1 MKMAELGAEEGASN
15 ELLFFIDKEETIQLI
30 TDICSSGDSA
40 GSYAARYDRLF
51 VILNK
56 YQEQPLLIS
65 AALQE
70 MIDPLTATLLSI
82 ISKLDRSQTMS
93 GNTVVNPLA
102 SINMTHFHQV
112 CKVIQLICKV
122 RGYKHVNKLLPHEV
136 NQLELC
142 LYLLKQQNSK
152 DYDTWE
158 TRYVLLLWLNILC
171 LIPFDICSLDSS
183 LSIVTMT
190 EEGPSLLDDESSSK
204 LVAQIAETC
213 REYLCDPGPTRE
225 AASACLS
232 SLLTRPDMDKGLLT
246 KFMTVCNNIV
256 MNWVDKGDEARNLL
270 TSESFQIIGVL
281 HCIAQIYKKGDR
293 SKLLV
298 HCGNTLAPCLSLAL
312 QNNQVIIRKLTTKL
326 FQRIG
331 MTFLPPRIASWRY
344 KRGQRSLNDNIN
356 NVLNDDVDAANDD
369 AELEESYDIPGEL
382 ESIIGSLL
390 SALQDKDT
398 IVRWSAAKGIGR
410 ITMRL
415 PKDLADDVVAGV
427 LDLFTDAEADSAWHG
442 GCLALAELAR
452 RGLLLPE
459 RLQETVPIIEDAIQF
474 DILRGQHSVGAH
486 VRDAACYVCW
496 AFARAYSSDVMRP
509 FVSSLSCTMLITAL
523 YDREVNCRR
532 AASAAFQENVGRQG
546 NQNFPNGIEII
557 GIADYFSLGNRT
569 HSYLDIAPVVA
580 KLDIGKLGDA
590 LRHHLH
596 TCKLSHW
603 DENIRALAAEGLAKL
618 TPMDVGN
625 MIPIVRSLIIDA
637 MSSNLASRHGALLG
651 LAHII
656 PALSQCSNLSSI
668 HLLEADVMEDLINLI
683 PKLDKARLYRGKGS
697 DILRQASCLFIEN
710 IAKSAVSI
718 SNMKQKVT
726 FVEILNENLKQ
737 PHEHVQLAASNALR
751 QVLFTYF
758 GGINSQASSEGDAA
772 INSATVDLITEPSE
786 KLQKLTTLKYIE
798 GLISDPN
805 VAVTRGSALA
815 LGALPIRLIIQ
826 PAGRLEE
833 VINAILDATR
843 HDKLIDGVPDAET
856 RKHAVTACIE
866 IIEKLEGYHEGY
878 QSTVESKHIAT
889 CLTILTRATNDYS
902 IDKRGDTGSWSRIAA
917 LKAFERLLLL
927 YQRHIVNDNAAFVMT
942 SYGVGIS
949 TDTTHL
955 TSYAAV
961 QYPQSSLGALNGIND
976 TMHIHRNNMKLLPS
990 TPLALVLQQVFS
1002 GHVFTTIISIL
1013 LKQLAEKLD
1022 AVRDVAGGILERI
1035 IKNSR
1040 LISLI
1045 PDGNHLCL
1053 ALEKALI
1060 FKTHIDDENTP
1071 ALINWSQPAY
1081 VFPFLANI
1089 LDSEVYYQAIISGM
1103 VIAVGGLTE
1112 TVVKA
1117 SNAALLKYCHEKKAS
1132 GNGYFILNRLNSALV
1147 HLFQENMGNDRIII
1161 PLLKTLEVLLRNSIY
1176 ENDVKCCNNLKNNE
1190 FAGMVYTLV
1199 HGESQTTNDV
1209 VKLIKIIDV
1218 LTLLLSYNEPTR
1230 NNALKALVVLLG
1242 HKYPRVRKYTSE
1254 QLYLQFLSDRHAI
1267 GKSNK
1272 EIMTVTNKEN
1282 TMLPPTPPFVISDD
1296 TRGFVTSQEGYD
1308 RCVDILATTVW
1319 DSTVTVAREK
1329 RLELCSIMELDM
1341 KKKEVADP
1349 SGKQVSKKVTNDE
1362 LDSYAYLVRDAGY

>member
-1 MKMAELGAEEGASN
+1 MAEEEGASN
-15 ELLFFIDKEETIQLI
+15 ELLFFVDKDETIQLI
-30 TDICSSGDSA
+30 TAICSANNSVA
-40 GSYAARYDRLF
+40 SYAAQYDRLF

-82 ISKLDRSQTMS
+82 IEKLDRSQTTTS
-93 GNTVVNPLA
+93 DAVVNPLA

-142 LYLLKQQNSK
+142 LYLLKQQNNK
-152 DYDTWE
+152 DYETWE

-183 LSIVTMT
+183 LSIVTTT

-204 LVAQIAETC
+204 LVAQIADTC

-246 KFMTVCNNIV
+246 KFMTVCNNII

-270 TSESFQIIGVL
+270 TTESFQIIGVL

-298 HCGNTLAPCLSLAL
+298 HCANTLAPCLSLAL

-356 NVLNDDVDAANDD
+356 NTCSDDVGAANED
-369 AELEESYDIPGEL
+369 AETEDAYDIPGEL

-427 LDLFTDAEADSAWHG
+427 VDLFTDAEADSAWHG

-459 RLQETVPIIEDAIQF
+459 RLLETVPIIEDAIQF
-474 DILRGQHSVGAH
+474 DLLRGQHSVGAH

-496 AFARAYSSDVMRP
+496 AFARAYSSEVMRP

-580 KLDIGKLGDA
+580 KLDVEKLGDA

-603 DENIRALAAEGLAKL
+603 DETIRSLAAEGLAKL

-637 MSSNLASRHGALLG
+637 TSSNLASRHGALLG

-656 PALSQCSNLSSI
+656 LALSQCSAASGI
-668 HLLEADVMEDLINLI
+668 QVLEADVMEDLINLV

-697 DILRQASCLFIEN
+697 DILRQASCLLIEN
-710 IAKSAVSI
+710 IAKSAISI

-726 FVEILNENLKQ
+726 FIEILNENLKQ

-758 GGINSQASSEGDAA
+758 GGINTQASSESETVSDE
-772 INSATVDLITEPSE
+772 ATVNVVAEPSE
-786 KLQKLTTLKYIE
+786 KLQKLTVLKYVE
-798 GLISDPN
+798 GLVSDPN

-815 LGALPIRLIIQ
+815 LGALPIRLLVQ
-826 PAGRLEE
+826 PAGRLDE
-833 VINAILDATR
+833 VLNAILDATR

-856 RKHAVTACIE
+856 RKHAVTACME
-866 IIEKLEGYHEGY
+866 IIEKLEGCHEGY
-878 QSTVESKHIAT
+878 QAAVETKHIAT

-917 LKAFERLLLL
+917 LKSFERLLLL
-927 YQRHIVNDNAAFVMT
+927 YQRHIAQDSPSQDVSVVT
-942 SYGVGIS
+942 SYGVGIR
-949 TDTTHL
+949 TDITETK
-955 TSYAAV
+955 SYAAV
-961 QYPQSSLGALNGIND
+961 QYPPASLGSMNSLND
-976 TMHIHRNNMKLLPS
+976 TMQLHRNNMKVLPS
-990 TPLALVLQQVFS
+990 KPLAAVLQTMF
-1002 GHVFTTIISIL
+1002 GDDVFTSIISIL

-1022 AVRDVAGGILERI
+1022 AVRDIAGGILERI
-1035 IKNSR
+1035 IQNSQ
-1040 LISLI
+1040 LIALV
-1045 PDGNHLCL
+1045 PDGEHLRL
-1053 ALEKALI
+1053 ALVKALSD
-1060 FKTHIDDENTP
+1060 KTRIDGEDTP
-1071 ALINWSQPAY
+1071 AIINWSQPVY

-1089 LDSEVYYQAIISGM
+1089 LDSEVYYQSIISGM

-1117 SNAALLKYCHEKKAS
+1117 SNAALLKYCQEKKAS
-1132 GNGYFILNRLNSALV
+1132 GGNGYTILNRISSALV
-1147 HLFQENMGNDRIII
+1147 TLFQENTGNDRIIV

-1176 ENDVKCCNNLKNNE
+1176 ENNSQCSNNYKNNE
-1190 FAGMVYTLV
+1190 FAGNVYTLV

-1218 LTLLLSYNEPTR
+1218 LTLLLLYNEPTR

-1254 QLYLQFLSDRHAI
+1254 QLYLQFLSDRHSI

-1272 EIMTVTNKEN
+1272 EIAAVTNKEN
-1282 TMLPPTPPFVISDD
+1282 SVSPPSPPFVAADD
-1296 TRGFVTSQEGYD
+1296 VSGFVRNQDAYD

-1319 DSTVTVAREK
+1319 DSTVTIAREK

-1341 KKKEVADP
+1341 KKKEVSDT
-1349 SGKQVSKKVTNDE
+1349 SGKQVSKKVNNDE